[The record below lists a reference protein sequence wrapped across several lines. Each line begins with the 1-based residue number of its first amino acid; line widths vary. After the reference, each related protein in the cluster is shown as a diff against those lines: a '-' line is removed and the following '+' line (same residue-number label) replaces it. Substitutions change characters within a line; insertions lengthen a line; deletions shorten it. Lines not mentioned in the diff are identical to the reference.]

1 MKGVWRTWVETENDE
16 EERVNRKERK
26 RYRSER
32 KIEQRRG
39 KIELCVNQEGDMTEK
54 GGGEGRGVVME
65 REQEFEK
72 KFVFWNVARIGN
84 KDKEF
89 WRYIKRFEFISLSET
104 WVDEKSWEIWRERLP
119 KSHEWA

>member
-1 MKGVWRTWVETENDE
+1 MKGVWRTWIETEKDE

-32 KIEQRRG
+32 KSR
-39 KIELCVNQEGDMTEK
+39 TEK
-54 GGGEGRGVVME
+54 GKDRILRKPRRGYEKGGNKGRGVVME

-89 WRYIKRFEFISLSET
+89 WRYIKRFEFISLNET
-104 WVDEKSWEIWRERLP
+104 WIGEKSWEIWRKRLP
-119 KSHEWA
+119 KSHE